1 MNHILSRYSRM
12 TIADERGRALDR
24 SGAFTLIELI
34 LSMAL
39 ISVAVIVFVQASG
52 MFADRLSRIQKRA
65 ATESDLMRLALYLD
79 DMQDIVEVSS
89 MCGPDAE
96 SRELVCTFHSNPDG
110 SEKRVPI
117 FSLATNGFV
126 SAEWGVTAEHGITL
140 RYITLVDGAS
150 RKTIVHYGI
159 FPGVTLVR

>member
-1 MNHILSRYSRM
+1 MNHIFSRYSRM
-12 TIADERGRALDR
+12 TIADERRLALDR

-52 MFADRLSRIQKRA
+52 MFGDRLSRIRKRA
-65 ATESDLMRLALYLD
+65 AIESDLMRLALYLD
-79 DMQDIVEVSS
+79 DMQDIAEASS
-89 MCGPDAE
+89 LCGPDAE
-96 SRELVCTFHSNPDG
+96 SRELVCTFHSNPGG

-126 SAEWGVTAEHGITL
+126 SAEWGITSEHGVTL
-140 RYITLVDGAS
+140 RYLALVDVAS
-150 RKTIVHYGI
+150 RKSIVHYGI
-159 FPGVTLVR
+159 FPGVTFVR